1 VWDLNVEFQTIGL
14 EEGYFFSGGIYN
26 EKKVDFLV
34 FQ

>member
-14 EEGYFFSGGIYN
+14 EAGYFFSEGIYD
-26 EKKVDFLV
+26 EKKVNFLV